1 MSRRPNRKA
10 GAPTRVQVHLYA
22 FSRMAASFI
31 PPCEMTGTVLTHLS
45 NGGAL
50 RGNDLNVTGVL
61 IFYSES
67 VTKDLTEKE

>member
-1 MSRRPNRKA
+1 
-10 GAPTRVQVHLYA
+10 
-22 FSRMAASFI
+22 MAASFI